1 MDYTEMLLEIWNR
14 KGTDFRNEEK
24 PMSVKVL
31 LLIGLS
37 IPKSGF
43 YYQCVHIY
51 TLKFIEYILSV
62 KEENVE

>member
-1 MDYTEMLLEIWNR
+1 M